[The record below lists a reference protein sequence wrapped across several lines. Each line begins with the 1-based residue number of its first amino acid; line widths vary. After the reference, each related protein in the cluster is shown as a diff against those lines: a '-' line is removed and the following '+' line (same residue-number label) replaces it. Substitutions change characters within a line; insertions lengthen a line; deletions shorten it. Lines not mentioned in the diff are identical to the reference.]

1 MKLSAGLP
9 TLFALL
15 VASVSANTEKAIFT
29 APDAVTFTDS
39 NPSLDVLQLESLALE
54 RSTLRTSLDVA
65 APGEAAS
72 GGVEDHWYLLR
83 DLNPQQRYELRVC
96 WSASVSVF
104 PFAPQAIQ
112 SLDVNTN
119 TDQQPTNFWI
129 DVYNINEV
137 FDAPELIQNLAE
149 YAEKP
154 ERKRPEPTSSPHT
167 SKESVLFL
175 RVRAAA
181 EFYTTNKDLMLSPPP
196 VDVDLI
202 LDPYVFNIFPKSLGP
217 TALYIVVLAVCAW
230 FVSGYVWKFI
240 QPAASDKPHKE

>member
-196 VDVDLI
+196 RGRRSH
-202 LDPYVFNIFPKSLGP
+202 PRSLRLQYLSEISRPNRSLHRG
-217 TALYIVVLAVCAW
+217 ARRLCLVRVGIRLE
-230 FVSGYVWKFI
+230 I
-240 QPAASDKPHKE
+240 HPACCFR

>member
-72 GGVEDHWYLLR
+72 GGVKDHWYLLR
-83 DLNPQQRYELRVC
+83 DLNPQQRYELRAC
-96 WSASVSVF
+96 WSAS
-104 PFAPQAIQ
+104 
-112 SLDVNTN
+112 
-119 TDQQPTNFWI
+119 QPTNFWI

-137 FDAPELIQNLAE
+137 FDTPELIQTLAA

>member
-72 GGVEDHWYLLR
+72 GGVKDHWYLLR

-96 WSASVSVF
+96 WSAS
-104 PFAPQAIQ
+104 
-112 SLDVNTN
+112 
-119 TDQQPTNFWI
+119 QPTNFWI
-129 DVYNINEV
+129 DAFNINEV
-137 FDAPELIQNLAE
+137 FDTPELIQTLAE